1 MNALDQEVSCP
12 RLSVATTFSA
22 WLPMP
27 RSEISMAMIPSG
39 PGVSEISSPF
49 RVMNKERSDIASS
62 LIVTL
67 TESIV
72 PIRIVSGRSEST
84 IGA

>member
-12 RLSVATTFSA
+12 KLSIATTFSA
-22 WLPMP
+22 WLPMS
-27 RSEISMAMIPSG
+27 RSEISMVIVPSG
-39 PGVSEISSPF
+39 PGASEISSPSMVIN
-49 RVMNKERSDIASS
+49 RERSDIASS
-62 LIVTL
+62 MIVTL

-84 IGA
+84 VGA

>member
-12 RLSVATTFSA
+12 KLSIATTFSA
-22 WLPMP
+22 WLPISS
-27 RSEISMAMIPSG
+27 SEISIVTVPSG
-39 PGVSEISSPF
+39 SGVSEISSSSSVIN
-49 RVMNKERSDIASS
+49 RERSDIASS
-62 LIVTL
+62 LMVTL

-84 IGA
+84 VGA